1 MEVSEIV
8 EIFICEKTGVVNVK
22 FRMVND
28 SEDTVRM
35 DTIEL
40 ETLSDFGYTSSYI
53 DMDFFD
59 VDEDYELDFID
70 DSDFFIDDVD
80 MMSFLNEYYI
90 VYSDRIPEEQY
101 I

>member
-1 MEVSEIV
+1 MEVSEII

-59 VDEDYELDFID
+59 VDEDYELDGQTVTAIGSYGPNGAGLNQYD
-70 DSDFFIDDVD
+70 DDD
-80 MMSFLNEYYI
+80 I
-90 VYSDRIPEEQY
+90 VLIITAD
-101 I
+101 

>member
-1 MEVSEIV
+1 
-8 EIFICEKTGVVNVK
+8 
-22 FRMVND
+22 
-28 SEDTVRM
+28 
-35 DTIEL
+35 
-40 ETLSDFGYTSSYI
+40 
-53 DMDFFD
+53 MDFFD

-80 MMSFLNEYYI
+80 LISFLNEYYI